1 MRIRVFFP
9 MAVLVL
15 AGCFRLSDGVICT
28 LQFVYG
34 VNVTVTDENGE
45 PVSGATLTLT
55 EGAYSETM
63 MELGDF
69 QPGVYVGAGER
80 AGTYTLTVDADG
92 FETAVIEDIVVDA
105 DICHVIP
112 VTREVS
118 LAAR

>member
-1 MRIRVFFP
+1 
-9 MAVLVL
+9 
-15 AGCFRLSDGVICT
+15 
-28 LQFVYG
+28 
-34 VNVTVTDENGE
+34 
-45 PVSGATLTLT
+45 
-55 EGAYSETM
+55 

-69 QPGVYVGAGER
+69 QPGGYLGAGER